1 MRKWTEGKVYGDN
14 GGLMRR
20 AIILLLIG
28 AILVAAVVVCAP
40 MVALPLLFAALTVI
54 ALRRTIVVS
63 DAQPLALAVLVPF
76 RAPPA

>member
-1 MRKWTEGKVYGDN
+1 MAGRRVYGDN
-14 GGLMRR
+14 GNLMRR

-28 AILVAAVVVCAP
+28 AILLAVVVCAP
-40 MVALPLLFAALTVI
+40 MVGLPLLFAALTVI

>member
-1 MRKWTEGKVYGDN
+1 
-14 GGLMRR
+14 MRR
-20 AIILLLIG
+20 AIILLLIA
-28 AILVAAVVVCAP
+28 AILVAVLVCAP
-40 MVALPLLFAALTVI
+40 MVGLPLLFAVLTVI